1 MAYKVSG
8 TTVINNSRGLEN
20 ITSVDSATATA
31 IGNAGIGG
39 DVNISVTAGSS
50 ITQYEPV
57 YYDPATSGYVNLD
70 ATFGTNILPF
80 TDAQY
85 NGNYNVEYMAYN
97 PDSDVLLH
105 LTPNNN
111 NLDIWRWDDGSG
123 NYCKYQDLLD
133 QPSITQ
139 QTFHSFGYN
148 ITGISIIYIG
158 SNEFLVAL
166 KSNTGYNSWGELR
179 ARVLYFDGSSSTGT
193 WRGSGW
199 TQIGGWGSSGYMNGT
214 VYLCQDKKYP
224 NNFIWSDGSQQANAG
239 GSIRGGFRPF
249 KLNRSTYAFTLG
261 TAKLGYF
268 TRYSGTN
275 YSTDYSRPVYHN
287 GRFLQC
293 TIPYYAPGGY
303 PYGYRF
309 KYIQINTSDGTS
321 YLQGNNS
328 TIYHLM
334 VPPSPYTYHYHRGI
348 STGMRVL
355 NDDIIFAGGK
365 VNPSDSNRFNINLW
379 KMNFSGGAVSFGTSV
394 DTGIQIDTGYGYF
407 AMPTKEYINGTEQ
420 DIYIDGMDR
429 NATGTKAA
437 VYRWNGSTWS
447 LVETK
452 SSSITDLYNTS
463 SPVNDAHHLQ
473 MVSTTNKYQEPIYN
487 ASTGS
492 VSAFI
497 NFNNAT
503 VRPYQF
509 QGYNLTDYSFAGFAQ
524 STVSSGQALNVRLF
538 GVTNTTKSNLIK
550 GQFYTVNDFGDFV
563 LATADNT
570 GYGTALGKAI
580 SNTQMLAGLQG

>member
-1 MAYKVSG
+1 MALQVSNY
-8 TTVINNSRGLEN
+8 TVVDNNRTLTN
-20 ITSVDSATATA
+20 ITGIDATTAAA
-31 IGNAGIGG
+31 IGAGGVGG

-57 YYDPATSGYVNLD
+57 YYDPANTSYVNLD

-80 TDAQY
+80 SDAEY
-85 NGNYNVEYMAYN
+85 SGNYNVEYMAYN

-105 LTPNNN
+105 LTPNGQ
-111 NLDIWRWDDGSG
+111 NLDIWQWDDGSG
-123 NYCKYQDLLD
+123 NYCKYQDLLN
-133 QPSITQ
+133 QPSVTQ
-139 QTFHSFGYN
+139 QNLFWHNWTIN
-148 ITGISIIYIG
+148 GISVIYIG
-158 SNEFLVAL
+158 NNEFLVAL
-166 KSNTGYNSWGELR
+166 KSPSGYNQWGELR
-179 ARVLYFDGSSSTGT
+179 ARVLHFDGSSSTGT

-199 TQIGGWGSSGYMNGT
+199 TTIGGWSSSGYMSGT

-224 NNFIWSDGSQQANAG
+224 NNFIWCDGSQQANVG

-261 TAKLGYF
+261 TGRLGYH

-275 YSTDYSRPVYHN
+275 YSTEYSRPVYHN
-287 GRFLQC
+287 GRFVQC

-321 YLQGNNS
+321 YLQGNNT
-328 TIYHLM
+328 TIHHLM
-334 VPPSPYTYHYHRGI
+334 VPASPYTYPYKNGI

-365 VNPSDSNRFNINLW
+365 VDPSNNSYYNINLW
-379 KMNFSGGAVSFGTSV
+379 KMNFSGGTISFGTSV
-394 DTGIQIDTGYGYF
+394 DTGIRIDTSYGYF
-407 AMPTKEYINGTEQ
+407 AMPLKEYINGTEQ
-420 DIYIDGMDR
+420 DIYVDGMDR

-437 VYRWNGSTWS
+437 IYRWNGSTWS
-447 LVETK
+447 LVQTK
-452 SSSITDLYNTS
+452 SASITDLYNTA
-463 SPVNDAHHLQ
+463 SPANDAHHLQ
-473 MVSTTNKYQEPIYN
+473 MVSSTVKYQEPIYS
-487 ASTGS
+487 ASSGA

-524 STVSSGQALNVRLF
+524 STVTSGQSLSVRLF

-580 SNTQMLAGLQG
+580 STTQMLAGLQG